1 MALNFHPLVKGV
13 LQDDKNGE
21 SNEYLM
27 TPIWR
32 RALKEKTIWNSEMLI
47 DLYSIVFIMDDFFS
61 KWPVSFFLLIE

>member
-27 TPIWR
+27 TSIWR
-32 RALKEKTIWNSEMLI
+32 CPMKEKTIRNSESI
-47 DLYSIVFIMDDFFS
+47 ADCFIFFCLYNGFLFS
-61 KWPVSFFLLIE
+61 KRPVSFFAR